1 VTAEEIMA
9 LRLMMEKLIMHAGD
23 CERRLALERSR
34 SEHLERNAIHWAA
47 RAGKAEA
54 RVDTAAEAERAQIV
68 AWMRGSNI
76 DGVIEEACVIAA
88 DMIERGDHLK
98 VKP

>member
-1 VTAEEIMA
+1 VTADEILD
-9 LRLMMEKLIMHAGD
+9 LRMRMEKLITHAGD

-34 SEHLERNAIHWAA
+34 NEHLERLVIEWAA

-54 RVDTAAEAERAQIV
+54 R
-68 AWMRGSNI
+68 I
-76 DGVIEEACVIAA
+76 DAA
-88 DMIERGDHLK
+88 DK

>member
-1 VTAEEIMA
+1 
-9 LRLMMEKLIMHAGD
+9 MEKLITHAGD

-34 SEHLERNAIHWAA
+34 SEHLERLAIHWAA

-54 RVDTAAEAERAQIV
+54 RLD
-68 AWMRGSNI
+68 
-76 DGVIEEACVIAA
+76 AA
-88 DMIERGDHLK
+88 DK

>member
-1 VTAEEIMA
+1 M
-9 LRLMMEKLIMHAGD
+9 RMEKLITHAGD

-34 SEHLERNAIHWAA
+34 SEHLERLVIEWAA

-54 RVDTAAEAERAQIV
+54 QI
-68 AWMRGSNI
+68 AT
-76 DGVIEEACVIAA
+76 
-88 DMIERGDHLK
+88 GDK

>member
-1 VTAEEIMA
+1 MTADEILD
-9 LRLMMEKLIMHAGD
+9 LRMRMEKLITHAGD

-34 SEHLERNAIHWAA
+34 SEHLERLVIEWAA

-54 RVDTAAEAERAQIV
+54 RLD
-68 AWMRGSNI
+68 
-76 DGVIEEACVIAA
+76 AA
-88 DMIERGDHLK
+88 DK

>member
-1 VTAEEIMA
+1 VTADEILD
-9 LRLMMEKLIMHAGD
+9 LRMRMEKLITHAGD

-34 SEHLERNAIHWAA
+34 SEHLERLAIHWAA

-54 RVDTAAEAERAQIV
+54 RLD
-68 AWMRGSNI
+68 
-76 DGVIEEACVIAA
+76 AA
-88 DMIERGDHLK
+88 DK

>member
-23 CERRLALERSR
+23 CERQLALERGR
-34 SEHLERNAIHWAA
+34 IEHLECLVMQWAV

-68 AWMRGSNI
+68 AWMRRERNDLPSHRHI
-76 DGVIEEACVIAA
+76 SKEIEQGKHI
-88 DMIERGDHLK
+88 K